1 MQLEVCALALAGKVL
16 DGAGLGIGFG
26 HVLAD
31 EVLQKGIDVVRGLGH
46 GLLEGVAGVVLVAH
60 QFGLLGAQL
69 GDFAGEGEGVVLV
82 GAVGTVDGSLEDAA
96 AQLSVVQVG
105 EERLLCGVDDDDG
118 VGCLAAQILGIFRT
132 LGDVGLA
139 EPCQLVGCLHPHHGV
154 VGGIG
159 QVVAPLLLQVGD
171 ASVYGFHA
179 FHLVLGQECSPAHEI
194 LVNFLQEF
202 LVFTGEC
209 IVLTV
214 IDLTDSLEEGL
225 VEGDLV
231 LEIGEQRLHLFLY
244 FSDFG
249 CLVCLYQCEEDAT
262 DAVEETSAVLE
273 GQDGVLEG
281 GAVGVVGNLLDAL
294 ALLLHGSLEG
304 RQVVGGLDLA
314 EVRCAERQLALR
326 QQGIL
331 APGLLAG
338 DEGHRHG
345 RCDTEGHKCLIHF

>member
-1 MQLEVCALALAGKVL
+1 M
-16 DGAGLGIGFG
+16 
-26 HVLAD
+26 
-31 EVLQKGIDVVRGLGH
+31 
-46 GLLEGVAGVVLVAH
+46 
-60 QFGLLGAQL
+60 
-69 GDFAGEGEGVVLV
+69 
-82 GAVGTVDGSLEDAA
+82 
-96 AQLSVVQVG
+96 
-105 EERLLCGVDDDDG
+105 
-118 VGCLAAQILGIFRT
+118 
-132 LGDVGLA
+132 GDVGLA
-139 EPCQLVGCLHPHHGV
+139 EPCQLVGCLHPRHGV

-214 IDLTDSLEEGL
+214 IDLTDALEEGL
-225 VEGDLV
+225 VEGDFV
-231 LEIGEQRLHLFLY
+231 LEIGEQGLHLFLY